1 MLVLS
6 RKLSQQILIGS
17 DITITV
23 VRIEGNHVRL
33 GIEAPPGFRFFG
45 TSWSPG
51 RSEMKPGRRRS
62 RESPGRPC
70 HVTGHGNTA
79 GSIRQIGTTGPAS
92 PPPLLGLL
100 SLRVAAGERSIA
112 GSPRRMLPGSG

>member
-33 GIEAPPGFRFFG
+33 GIEAPPGVSVLRDELI
-45 TSWSPG
+45 TRQKRNEAEPVVASG
-51 RSEMKPGRRRS
+51 REGVR
-62 RESPGRPC
+62 
-70 HVTGHGNTA
+70 A
-79 GSIRQIGTTGPAS
+79 I
-92 PPPLLGLL
+92 
-100 SLRVAAGERSIA
+100 
-112 GSPRRMLPGSG
+112 

>member
-33 GIEAPPGFRFFG
+33 GIEAPPGVSVLRDELI
-45 TSWSPG
+45 TRQKRTEAQAAVASG
-51 RSEMKPGRRRS
+51 REGVRA
-62 RESPGRPC
+62 
-70 HVTGHGNTA
+70 V
-79 GSIRQIGTTGPAS
+79 
-92 PPPLLGLL
+92 
-100 SLRVAAGERSIA
+100 
-112 GSPRRMLPGSG
+112 